1 MGGFNT
7 RQFQEMLEQA
17 QKQAQSLQQKMQQTT
32 VEASAGGGSVTI
44 KMNGQKQVLET
55 RIDPELVKSG
65 DLEML
70 QDLVTAAVNAA
81 GQKVDEAMQSTAA
94 GMLNGLGIP
103 GM

>member
-55 RIDPELVKSG
+55 RIDP
-65 DLEML
+65 
-70 QDLVTAAVNAA
+70 
-81 GQKVDEAMQSTAA
+81 
-94 GMLNGLGIP
+94 
-103 GM
+103 